1 MTTPLTIPSVQQLRR
16 AIAIKEQIQALEN
29 ELVSLTGAAPAAA
42 PGASRKKFT
51 RSAATRA
58 KMAAAQKAR
67 WAKLNRGTPAAAKPA
82 RKRKGQLSPEGRAR
96 IVAAQKARWAKRKA
110 RKGK

>member
-1 MTTPLTIPSVQQLRR
+1 
-16 AIAIKEQIQALEN
+16 
-29 ELVSLTGAAPAAA
+29 
-42 PGASRKKFT
+42 
-51 RSAATRA
+51 
-58 KMAAAQKAR
+58 MAAAQKAR